1 MFAKEEMKMN
11 TLNLQN
17 LTSDEI
23 LKVIEDYMWKARMA
37 RIEEY
42 KEQDNKTKLF
52 GSNFGNYCA
61 IPKINFDVLKNGVE
75 IQTFELSVQASENHY
90 CSPRENLQEVYEE
103 VEIGF
108 PNFNFSEGFIKKY
121 AEDVENP
128 QDTVYGFVPL
138 NVLALEL
145 YNLINELN

>member
-1 MFAKEEMKMN
+1 MFTKEETKMN

-17 LTSDEI
+17 LTSGEI
-23 LKVIEDYMWKARMA
+23 LKAIEAYMWKARLA

-52 GSNFGNYCA
+52 GCNFGNYCA
-61 IPKINFDVLKNGVE
+61 IPKIKFDVLKNGVD
-75 IQTFELSVQASENHY
+75 IHTFELSVQASENHY

-138 NVLALEL
+138 KVLAVEI

>member
-1 MFAKEEMKMN
+1 MFTKEEMKMN

-17 LTSDEI
+17 LTSGEI
-23 LKVIEDYMWKARMA
+23 LKVIEDYMWKARLA

-42 KEQDNKTKLF
+42 KEQDNQTKLF
-52 GSNFGNYCA
+52 GFSYGECCA
-61 IPKINFDVLKNGVE
+61 IPKIKFDVLKNGVE

-90 CSPRENLQEVYEE
+90 CSPRENLQKVYEQ

-108 PNFNFSEGFIKKY
+108 PNFNFSDGFIKKY

-138 NVLALEL
+138 NVLAMEI
-145 YNLINELN
+145 YNLIKN